1 MNLPQRLSAN
11 ETAAPETIY
20 HAIDGIVEVR
30 VNQLFPCDDPALW
43 VPVKDGYVRF
53 GKEAILV
60 VTKEYRA

>member
-11 ETAAPETIY
+11 ETAEPVTICRE
-20 HAIDGIVEVR
+20 IDGIVEVR